1 MKTTQTCQGVVSGG
15 RKFAFVAGVACFALV
30 AGAATWSGAGD
41 GTSWGD
47 PANWGGALPGAS
59 EAVSIAT
66 GSSALTINLGATDR
80 ECAAITITGS
90 SKLTFSGTGAL
101 KFTSLTTSV
110 ATDVNVPVT
119 LKTGNNSLTVKTN
132 LDFYE
137 DVTALGTKTV
147 TMYTLNN
154 QRSGRINFHKTFT
167 GTGTTVTMTMGD
179 TVGRENTPV
188 HFYGVLTAAK
198 LLCGRG
204 YKNGYCHL
212 HASNNVIGYVDV
224 AYSSL
229 ICDAANVFPDD
240 LCLTWSNYYSENSAD
255 LQSYDFKG
263 HDQVAGGVTNSWTR
277 ERDECR
283 YLRSTTGSMTLT
295 LKGRGNCAANCYV
308 NEGVSI
314 VWDPTGDYT
323 QEFSAKP
330 STTDGGIAVNRGT
343 VKIAGTAKFA
353 SLSAITLAAGAHF
366 HLASDQTGA
375 LASLLSLNVA
385 AGATMKIEA
394 TSLDPFAN
402 CVLTMHIADGGVVDT
417 DAAATVSRVVY
428 KDVVVAAGTYGAGAT
443 PADWVA
449 GSGTVTVLGGQE
461 SSKLDRYWTG
471 AGDGVSW
478 NDDANWDAKA
488 PVSQDTAFF
497 TNSVT
502 ITDDILLDGP
512 RPINVA
518 SGKTVTLSGNISG
531 APDITKLG
539 AGELVLTGS
548 NSFTGS
554 LFINAGRVTAR
565 GENAL
570 GDNATGA
577 IDVSKRDDPV
587 AYNLV
592 LGGVTVRKELIIR
605 NLDDGSNSY
614 KNQLQIED
622 NTVNTLVGH
631 LRLPNS
637 YLRMYTGANAKFV
650 IAGGASFNTS
660 SFYNMGSGSEVIV
673 TNVPTTQKI
682 YGDTAT
688 VGWLTWAVAG
698 NTYTQYNGDHNRGMQ
713 NHVRATVNGAF
724 TSGSYFYL
732 GSPGLLDLCGTTQS
746 ISRIEAMTKSTSDW
760 TPIASG
766 VITSG
771 PPALVTF
778 NAASVYTNSAI
789 YTGAVS
795 LEQAGSGTVFLT
807 AASSTTGDLI
817 ASAGQ
822 IVMKPGA
829 KWNGRIV
836 VNGGVL
842 DVPGPE
848 AFGMDTS
855 LALKAGTLTL
865 PAGEYCFASVTD
877 ANGDAVAPGRYSSE
891 ASGDVRALEGLAGPA
906 VVVVLPPSGGEEATY
921 VWTGAGDG
929 RFSTAANWEGGVLPD
944 FASGTG
950 TYLFPG
956 NGFTATVDTNVVAKG
971 FVFSSGVADTAR
983 LVSAGGEVMFGNG
996 MLVVTSATAVAKS
1009 VVLDVPVCVAQ
1020 GLGIRVGGLAD
1031 TATRNMSLVFTNR
1044 LTSVG
1049 EVVISKEGLG
1059 PVYVFGNDNNV
1070 YGDIV
1075 ATNGLFYV
1083 SGADPLGG
1091 SGTFRYYQ
1099 RPGMG
1104 DYSLVVLNNA
1114 VVTRDIVCNQTE
1126 DRRTLTTVANTT
1138 NLVLGKASNVGGHFR
1153 ITPASNSQITF
1164 AGGMAPGNFLIMQPE
1179 TGGSCVISNTPVVS
1193 DKCYWTDAE
1202 NATINVLACPGNSFT
1217 GGETWH
1223 VSNTLELRVDNAIR
1237 SDNTV
1242 KFCMWGNKVPLYGKL
1257 DLTDTAQELARSFRT
1272 VSTNAD
1278 GTVKYLSA
1286 GQVSGLSGSRLKLS
1300 GSQTVQ
1306 ILPVFTGAASYIH
1319 AGTGTRYLRN
1329 ACTSTGE
1336 LSVVSGTL
1344 VMEPPGAAYYGVA
1357 QPTSVMD
1364 GGTWAGPKVTLA
1376 GGTVQVNHAKAFDRH
1391 ASLYVPY
1398 GSAGVINL
1406 AAGVEQKMGYLYL
1419 EDANGVWQRQNLGK
1433 WGSTAS
1439 SARNK
1444 SAFFSGTGVMNF
1456 LGEGTGTMLIF
1467 R

>member
-1 MKTTQTCQGVVSGG
+1 MKNSTCSVWA
-15 RKFAFVAGVACFALV
+15 RAAFVAATVFALT
-30 AGAATWSGAGD
+30 AQAATWSGAGD
-41 GTSWGD
+41 GSSWGD
-47 PANWGGALPGAS
+47 PANWGGAIPGAS
-59 EAVSIAT
+59 EAVAIAT
-66 GSSALTINLGATDR
+66 GSSALTINLGATPR
-80 ECAAITITGS
+80 ECGAITVTGT
-90 SKLTFSGTGAL
+90 SKLTFSGTGSIT
-101 KFTSLTTSV
+101 FSSLSTTV
-110 ATDVNVPVT
+110 AMDVDVPAT
-119 LKTGNNSLTVKTN
+119 LKSGNNSISTKGVLEFK
-132 LDFYE
+132 E
-137 DVTALGTKTV
+137 AVTSLGTKTV
-147 TMYTLNN
+147 TFTTVGN
-154 QRSGRINFHKTFT
+154 QRSGSVNFRKAFT
-167 GTGTTVTMTMGD
+167 GAGTTITMTMGD
-179 TVGRENTPV
+179 TGGKDITPV

-240 LCLTWSNYYSENSAD
+240 LCLTWSNYYSENTAD
-255 LQSYDFKG
+255 LQSYDFRG

-283 YLRSTTGSMTLT
+283 YLRSTAGPMTLT

-308 NEGVSI
+308 NEGVSV

-323 QEFSAKP
+323 QEFSAKQ
-330 STTDGGIAVNRGT
+330 STTDGGITVNRGT

-353 SLSAITLAAGAHF
+353 SLTAITLAAGANF

-375 LASLLSLNVA
+375 LAGLLTLDVA
-385 AGATMKIEA
+385 SGATMKIEA
-394 TSLDPFAN
+394 TSINPFAN
-402 CVLTMHIADGGVVDT
+402 CVLNMHIADGGVIDT

-461 SSKLDRYWTG
+461 ASKLDRYWTG

-488 PVSQDTAFF
+488 PVSQDTAIF
-497 TNSVT
+497 TNNVT
-502 ITDDILLDGP
+502 LTDDILLDGP
-512 RPINVA
+512 RTINVA

-548 NSFTGS
+548 NSFTGT

-570 GDNATGA
+570 GDNANGA

-587 AYNLV
+587 ADNLI
-592 LGGVTVRKELIIR
+592 LDGVTVRKELVIR
-605 NLDDGSNSY
+605 NLDDGSNRY
-614 KNQLQIED
+614 ARQLQCAA

-631 LRLPNS
+631 LRVPNS

-650 IAGGASFNTS
+650 VTGGTTFNTS
-660 SFYNMGSGSEVIV
+660 SFYGMGTGAEVV
-673 TNVPTTQKI
+673 FTNTPAIQKI
-682 YGDTAT
+682 YDDADTA
-688 VGWLTWAVAG
+688 GWLTWSVAG
-698 NTYTQYNGDHNRGMQ
+698 NRYLQYNGDHNRGMR
-713 NHVRATVNGAF
+713 NHVRTIVNDAF
-724 TSGSYFYL
+724 TSDSYFYF
-732 GSPGLLDLCGTTQS
+732 GGTGLLDLCGTTQS
-746 ISRIEAMTKSTSDW
+746 ISRIEALTKSASDW
-760 TPIASG
+760 TPAASG
-766 VITSG
+766 VITSAA
-771 PPALVTF
+771 PAKLTF
-778 NAASVYTNSAI
+778 NWGNTYTNSAI
-789 YTGAVS
+789 FTGTVS
-795 LEQAGSGTVFLT
+795 LEQAGAGTVYLT
-807 AASSTTGDLI
+807 AASASTGDLI
-817 ASAGQ
+817 ASAGR
-822 IVMKPGA
+822 ISLWPGA
-829 KWNGRIV
+829 KWIGRIV
-836 VNGGVL
+836 LNGGVVA
-842 DVPGPE
+842 VPGAS
-848 AFGMDTS
+848 AFGADSS
-855 LALKAGTLTL
+855 LSVGGGMIEL
-865 PAGEYCFASVTD
+865 PAGEYSFASVTD
-877 ANGDAVAPGRYSSE
+877 AEGNALAPGRYAAT
-891 ASGDVRALEGLAGPA
+891 ASGDVQAAEWIAGEG
-906 VVVVLPPSGGEEATY
+906 VVEVLPSGGTAATY

-929 RFSTAANWEGGVLPD
+929 LFSSAANWEGGVLPD
-944 FASGTG
+944 FSNAGG
-950 TYLFPG
+950 RYVFPG
-956 NGFTATVDTNVVAKG
+956 NGFTATVDTNVFAKS
-971 FVFSSGVADTAR
+971 FEFPSGVADTAR
-983 LVSAGGEVMFGNG
+983 LASTDEGQVTFVDGS
-996 MLVVTSATAVAKS
+996 LVVTAQTAVAKS
-1009 VVLDVPVCVAQ
+1009 VVFDVPVRWSETFRV
-1020 GLGIRVGGLAD
+1020 RVGDPETL
-1031 TATRNMSLVFTNR
+1031 ATRTISLVFTNR
-1044 LTSVG
+1044 LSTVG
-1049 EVVISKEGLG
+1049 QALFAKDGCGVVRVIGDD
-1059 PVYVFGNDNNV
+1059 NDIA
-1070 YGDIV
+1070 GDVV
-1075 ATNGLFYV
+1075 ATNGYFYV
-1083 SGADPLGG
+1083 TGADPLGG
-1091 SGTFRYYQ
+1091 SGAFRYYQ
-1099 RPGMG
+1099 RPGMS
-1104 DYSLVVLNNA
+1104 DYSAVVLNNA
-1114 VVTRDIVCNQTE
+1114 VVARDVVCNQTD

-1138 NLVLGKASNVGGHFR
+1138 NVVLGQASNMGGHFR

-1179 TGGSCVISNTPVVS
+1179 TGGSCIISNTPVVS
-1193 DKCYWTDAE
+1193 EKCYWTDAE

-1272 VSTNAD
+1272 VTTNAD

-1306 ILPVFTGAASYIH
+1306 ILPVFTGAASFIH
-1319 AGTGTRYLRN
+1319 AGTATRYLRN

-1344 VMEPPGAAYYGVA
+1344 VMEAPGAAYNGVA
-1357 QPTSVMD
+1357 QPTSIMD

-1398 GSAGVINL
+1398 GSTGVVSLPAGVRQPM
-1406 AAGVEQKMGYLYL
+1406 EYLYL
-1419 EDANGVWQRQNLGK
+1419 EDENGQWQRQKTGR
-1433 WGSTAS
+1433 WGAVGG
-1439 SARNK
+1439 SAPNK
-1444 SAFFSGTGVMNF
+1444 SAIFSGAGMVEFRGTGM
-1456 LGEGTGTMLIF
+1456 GTMLLF

>member
-1 MKTTQTCQGVVSGG
+1 MTKTKPMEKDFDV
-15 RKFAFVAGVACFALV
+15 RAALFAACVCACAALR
-30 AGAATWSGAGD
+30 AATWSGAGD

-47 PANWGGALPGAS
+47 PANWGGAIPGAS

-66 GSSALTINLGATDR
+66 GASALTINLGATDR

-90 SKLTFSGTGAL
+90 SKLTISGTGAL

-119 LKTGNNSLTVKTN
+119 LKTGNNSLNVKTT

-154 QRSGRINFHKTFT
+154 QRSGRINFRKAFT

-179 TVGRENTPV
+179 TGGRENTPV

-240 LCLTWSNYYSENSAD
+240 LCLTWSNYYSENIAD
-255 LQSYDFKG
+255 LQSYDFRG

-283 YLRSTTGSMTLT
+283 YLRSTAGPMTLT

-308 NEGVSI
+308 NEGVSV

-323 QEFSAKP
+323 QEFSAKQ
-330 STTDGGIAVNRGT
+330 STTDGGITVNRGT

-366 HLASDQTGA
+366 HLASDQSGA

-385 AGATMKIEA
+385 AGASMKIES

-402 CVLTMHIADGGVVDT
+402 CVLTMHIADGGVIDT
-417 DAAATVSRVVY
+417 DANATVSRVVY

-443 PADWVA
+443 PADWVT

-478 NDDANWDAKA
+478 NDDANWDAKK
-488 PVSQDTAFF
+488 PESQDTAFF

-502 ITDDILLDGP
+502 ITDDILIDGP

-548 NSFTGS
+548 NSFTGT

-577 IDVSKRDDPV
+577 IDVSKRNDPV

-622 NTVNTLVGH
+622 NTVNTLVGY

-637 YLRMYTGANAKFV
+637 YLRMHTGANAKFV

-660 SFYNMGSGSEVIV
+660 SFYSMGSGAEVIV

-732 GSPGLLDLCGTTQS
+732 GSPGFLDLCGTTQS
-746 ISRIEAMTKSTSDW
+746 ISRIEAMTKSASDW

-771 PPALVTF
+771 PPALITF

-996 MLVVTSATAVAKS
+996 TLVVTSATAVAKS

-1091 SGTFRYYQ
+1091 SGSFRYYQ
-1099 RPGMG
+1099 RPGMS
-1104 DYSLVVLNNA
+1104 DYSAVVLNNA
-1114 VVTRDIVCNQTE
+1114 VVTRDVVCNQTE

-1138 NLVLGKASNVGGHFR
+1138 NVVLGRASNVGGHFR
-1153 ITPASNSQITF
+1153 ITPASNSQIIF
-1164 AGGMAPGNFLIMQPE
+1164 AGGMVPGNFLIMQPE
-1179 TGGSCVISNTPVVS
+1179 TGGSCVISNTPVIS
-1193 DKCYWTDAE
+1193 EKCYWTGAARRQRHPLGQHREVLHVGQQGPALRQARPHRYGAGARAVVPHGLDERGRYGEIPLRRAGERPERLETQAE
-1202 NATINVLACPGNSFT
+1202 RFADGA
-1217 GGETWH
+1217 
-1223 VSNTLELRVDNAIR
+1223 
-1237 SDNTV
+1237 
-1242 KFCMWGNKVPLYGKL
+1242 
-1257 DLTDTAQELARSFRT
+1257 DTARLHGRGVVHPRRHGDALPPQRLYVHRRAERGERDAR
-1272 VSTNAD
+1272 
-1278 GTVKYLSA
+1278 
-1286 GQVSGLSGSRLKLS
+1286 
-1300 GSQTVQ
+1300 
-1306 ILPVFTGAASYIH
+1306 
-1319 AGTGTRYLRN
+1319 
-1329 ACTSTGE
+1329 
-1336 LSVVSGTL
+1336 
-1344 VMEPPGAAYYGVA
+1344 
-1357 QPTSVMD
+1357 D
-1364 GGTWAGPKVTLA
+1364 GGAG
-1376 GGTVQVNHAKAFDRH
+1376 R
-1391 ASLYVPY
+1391 
-1398 GSAGVINL
+1398 GVL
-1406 AAGVEQKMGYLYL
+1406 RRGAVDVHHG
-1419 EDANGVWQRQNLGK
+1419 R
-1433 WGSTAS
+1433 
-1439 SARNK
+1439 R
-1444 SAFFSGTGVMNF
+1444 
-1456 LGEGTGTMLIF
+1456 
-1467 R
+1467 

>member
-1 MKTTQTCQGVVSGG
+1 MKTKQTCQGVVSGG
-15 RKFAFVAGVACFALV
+15 RKFALVAGVVCFALV

-90 SKLTFSGTGAL
+90 SKLTISGTGAL

-119 LKTGNNSLTVKTN
+119 LKTGNNSLTVKTT

-179 TVGRENTPV
+179 TGGRENTPV

-204 YKNGYCHL
+204 YKNGYCYL
-212 HASNNVIGYVDV
+212 HASNNIIGYVDV

-240 LCLTWSNYYSENSAD
+240 LCLTWSDYYSENSAD
-255 LQSYDFKG
+255 LQSYDFRG

-283 YLRSTTGSMTLT
+283 YLRSTAGPMTLT

-308 NEGVSI
+308 NEGVSV

-323 QEFSAKP
+323 QEFSAKQ
-330 STTDGGIAVNRGT
+330 STTDGGITVNRGT

-353 SLSAITLAAGAHF
+353 SLTAITLAASANF

-375 LASLLSLNVA
+375 LAGLLTLDVA
-385 AGATMKIEA
+385 SGATMKIEA
-394 TSLDPFAN
+394 TSINPFAN
-402 CVLTMHIADGGVVDT
+402 CVLNMRIADGGVVDT

-428 KDVVVAAGTYGAGAT
+428 KDVLVAAGTYGAGAT
-443 PADWVA
+443 PADWVT

-461 SSKLDRYWTG
+461 ASKLDRYWTG

-478 NDDANWDAKA
+478 SDDANWDAKA

-502 ITDDILLDGP
+502 ITDDILIDGP

-548 NSFTGS
+548 NSFTGT

-570 GDNATGA
+570 GDNAIGA
-577 IDVSKRDDPV
+577 IDVSKRNDPV

-660 SFYNMGSGSEVIV
+660 SFYNMGSGAEVIV

-746 ISRIEAMTKSTSDW
+746 ISRIEAMTKSASDW

-891 ASGDVRALEGLAGPA
+891 ASGDVRALEGLDGPA
-906 VVVVLPPSGGEEATY
+906 VVVVLPPSGGEAATY

-929 RFSTAANWEGGVLPD
+929 RFSSAANWEGGVLPD

-956 NGFTATVDTNVVAKG
+956 NGFTATVDTNVIAKG

-996 MLVVTSATAVAKS
+996 TLVVTSATAVAKS

-1020 GLGIRVGGLAD
+1020 GLGIRVGGLTD

-1114 VVTRDIVCNQTE
+1114 VVTRDVVCNQTE

-1286 GQVSGLSGSRLKLS
+1286 GQVSGLSGSSLKLS

-1357 QPTSVMD
+1357 QPTSIMD
-1364 GGTWAGPKVTLA
+1364 GGSWAGPKVTLA

-1406 AAGVEQKMGYLYL
+1406 ASGVEQKMGYLYL

-1433 WGSTAS
+1433 WGSAAS

-1444 SAFFSGTGVMNF
+1444 AAFFSGTGVMNF
-1456 LGEGTGTMLIF
+1456 LGDGLGTMLIF